1 MRPARMTNL
10 VSVKTLDV
18 LLVEDDPGDAL
29 ITREAF
35 ERSQIPNLLHVVDDG
50 EKALN
55 FLRRSSD
62 YQDAP
67 RPSLILLDINL
78 PRLSGLE
85 VLTELK
91 SDHDLLTIPVVILTT
106 SGAQEDI
113 LRSYELHANAYVTK
127 PVDFERFMDVIR
139 QIDNFFITVVELPR

>member
-1 MRPARMTNL
+1 MTNL
-10 VSVKTLDV
+10 VSVKSLDV

-55 FLRRSSD
+55 FLRRVSE

-67 RPSLILLDINL
+67 RPALILLDINL

-91 SDHDLLTIPVVILTT
+91 ADRDLLTIPVVILTT

-113 LRSYELHANAYVTK
+113 LRSYQLHANAYVTK
-127 PVDFERFMDVIR
+127 PVGFDLYTDAVRR
-139 QIDNFFITVVELPR
+139 IDEFFLALARLPN

>member
-1 MRPARMTNL
+1 MTNL
-10 VSVKTLDV
+10 VSVRTLDV

-55 FLRRSSD
+55 FLRRVSE

-67 RPSLILLDINL
+67 RPALILLDMNL

-91 SDHDLLTIPVVILTT
+91 SDRDLLTIPVVILTT
-106 SGAQEDI
+106 SGAQEDV
-113 LRSYELHANAYVTK
+113 LRSYQLHANAYVTK
-127 PVDFERFMDVIR
+127 PVGFDLYTDAVR
-139 QIDNFFITVVELPR
+139 QIDEFFLALARLPN